1 MGKEP
6 IVKFWEVVNILTDGS
21 VIVQF
26 SWFGLWFG
34 VGFVVFGVCVSAC
47 LRVCVSACCVSL
59 CLFVF
64 YRDESL
70 LHYKI

>member
-47 LRVCVSACCVSL
+47 LRVCVLRAACLFVSL
-59 CLFVF
+59 CLLSRRV
-64 YRDESL
+64 SPTL
-70 LHYKI
+70 

>member
-21 VIVQF
+21 VMF
-26 SWFGLWFG
+26 SFLGLVCGLGLGLWFLG
-34 VGFVVFGVCVSAC
+34 SAC
-47 LRVCVSACCVSL
+47 LRVCVLRAA
-59 CLFVF
+59 CLFVSLSF
-64 YRDESL
+64 IETIESL